1 MMQGGGGMR
10 SMKMSCSFPYWA
22 KRLGVTSSFG
32 ECMPVPL
39 LYSVDSGQPVQGFI
53 YITGEGFVA
62 SDELRC
68 RLGHLGPM
76 PASYLSPTR
85 IACTVPNAAEDG
97 KTYIISVSNYGEDWY
112 SDITYPGGDYIP
124 LNVTIIE
131 PDTYAEAM
139 DFQTFIERMYS
150 DKPLLAFAMWVV
162 GVMSATLCFLC
173 VRLMCKCLYGKSID
187 PKRPK
192 GTLNTREVVLAM
204 PARTSSST
212 GWAERPVYTGGQEE
226 GETELTELA
235 GPNAGGVIVTD

>member
-1 MMQGGGGMR
+1 M
-10 SMKMSCSFPYWA
+10 
-22 KRLGVTSSFG
+22 TSSFG

-68 RLGHLGPM
+68 RLGHLRPM

-85 IACTVPNAAEDG
+85 IACTVPNSAEDG

-139 DFQTFIERMYS
+139 DFRHLLRGCTQTSRYS
-150 DKPLLAFAMWVV
+150 LFAMWVV
-162 GVMSATLCFLC
+162 GVMSATLCSYAYASC
-173 VRLMCKCLYGKSID
+173 ANACIASRS
-187 PKRPK
+187 
-192 GTLNTREVVLAM
+192 TLSGR
-204 PARTSSST
+204 R
-212 GWAERPVYTGGQEE
+212 GR
-226 GETELTELA
+226 
-235 GPNAGGVIVTD
+235 